1 MKRSMFGFFL
11 GMFLLAGYAVAEPA
25 QRQGQAGDTGVY
37 TREAIGKGEVKET
50 LAQLEAN
57 ALKAERSN
65 HWEDASNS
73 YREASRAAR
82 ISGQLQK
89 AVSYGDKAVETGE
102 KTRDPEL
109 QAKGILQLSQALG
122 RLGQH
127 AKERE
132 WLQKG
137 IEIAK
142 LISPGPSKQNVE
154 ANLYR
159 ELGAVFLRSGEAQKA
174 VEHFSY
180 SVQVQES
187 RLAAF
192 KSRRRGNPQRIQT
205 TEFHVARNLEPLGN
219 AYERTGNAAEAI
231 KAYEKGLDIIRKSG
245 LKTHLES
252 GF

>member
-1 MKRSMFGFFL
+1 MS
-11 GMFLLAGYAVAEPA
+11 
-25 QRQGQAGDTGVY
+25 Q
-37 TREAIGKGEVKET
+37 
-50 LAQLEAN
+50 
-57 ALKAERSN
+57 
-65 HWEDASNS
+65 WEKASNS

-82 ISGQLQK
+82 ISGHLEK
-89 AVSYGDKAVETGE
+89 ALSYANKAVEMGE
-102 KTRDPEL
+102 KAREPEL
-109 QAKGILQLSQALG
+109 QVKAILQLSQALG

-231 KAYEKGLDIIRKSG
+231 KAYEDGIKVAEEKGDKQAAKEMMVF
-245 LKTHLES
+245 LKRLQK
-252 GF
+252 